1 MEGGDAYGNAALQ
14 VMNTSEKDLRAQSPE
29 YVSLRESG
37 MTHEQAQIE
46 LAHNSGMGA
55 AAIAVP
61 AGALGGA
68 LVAKFERTEGMPCKT
83 EIMGDKADKS
93 LQPDIIDLFNG
104 INNRLD
110 HLLNQIGSNV
120 ERVVDMID

>member
-1 MEGGDAYGNAALQ
+1 MSDLGCQPTAKKTLMNAVERLNGTANRFDELSKL
-14 VMNTSEKDLRAQSPE
+14 SER
-29 YVSLRESG
+29 
-37 MTHEQAQIE
+37 
-46 LAHNSGMGA
+46 
-55 AAIAVP
+55 
-61 AGALGGA
+61 